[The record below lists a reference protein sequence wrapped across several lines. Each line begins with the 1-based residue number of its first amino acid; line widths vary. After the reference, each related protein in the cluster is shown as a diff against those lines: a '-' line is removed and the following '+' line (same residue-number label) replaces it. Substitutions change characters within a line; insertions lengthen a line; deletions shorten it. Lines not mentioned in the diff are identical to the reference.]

1 MSGKQSAV
9 FFAFVILGMGCF
21 YYWMIEPGRRAE
33 RLRQVIRQGASVEDV
48 ESLLTG
54 RYFRY
59 YRVKTADGWVGLSR
73 SEFTKAIGSESLE
86 AMRLRIIF
94 MGITPYRVIIE
105 VEFDHAGNVTNVGGP
120 SVWWA

>member
-1 MSGKQSAV
+1 MTGKQSAV

-21 YYWMIEPGRRAE
+21 YYLMIEPGRRAE
-33 RLRQVIRQGASVEDV
+33 RLRQAIRQGASVEDV

-54 RYFRY
+54 RYFSY
-59 YRVKTADGWVGLSR
+59 YRVKTADGWERLSR
-73 SEFTKAIGSESLE
+73 SEFTKAIGSESIE

-94 MGITPYRVIIE
+94 MGISPYRVIIE
-105 VEFDHAGNVTNVGGP
+105 VEFDHAGNVTNVAEP